1 MRLVKHLCLILAIL
15 IALPIALLAQT
26 TTGSI
31 SGVVTDPNG
40 AVVPLVKVVATH
52 VPTGRQYT
60 IETTQAGLYV
70 LPTLP
75 PGPYTI
81 SVTHP
86 GFKTYV
92 RTGIEVRFDLR
103 ETIDI
108 KLELGTIQQTIEV
121 KGSAPVLETAN
132 AVKGTS
138 ISPQAMASLPL
149 WNGSLE
155 LANGFVGYMPTVNT
169 SAAGTV
175 SVNGSNGRGEEYL
188 IDGGSLVSP
197 ESGGLSYYF
206 PGFYGYDEMKIL
218 TSGYSAENGRV
229 GGGIIE
235 FSTKSGT
242 NNVHGAALY
251 NFKRQ
256 FLDAVS
262 WSNNQNPNQ
271 RGYLNSSGVPVIPV
285 GTECHAIQA
294 KACRPME
301 RYNEEGGYAG
311 GPVYIPHVYDGRN
324 KTFFY
329 FTWVGF
335 WQPASVAVNSGE
347 TVPTAQMLQG
357 NFSEFLYL
365 QTKQAPN
372 GIAIYDPL
380 TDSNGPYLGGTRTAF
395 PGNII
400 PTNRISKIASNFI
413 QQIPAPNAG
422 AVPTLVGAPS
432 GTPDVPLAANYAFNS
447 TTTVTDRSWSVKID
461 HSIHQRNKVAFF
473 ITHRTYL
480 SSTDTYLPGPL
491 SDGLNSLNA
500 PYYERASDDF
510 TINPHMLLH
519 TMWGFSQDRVYWNN
533 PLQNGWGTKFGFPQY
548 TSDPRPNATPIVNFI
563 NDNESCCTDWGMNQ
577 GKVNNG
583 GQWNWTTQVSQSLTW
598 IHNKHEIKMGWEIRR
613 MRTIGNDWSGTNG
626 TYNFNRLT
634 TAASSTD
641 SADGSA
647 FASFLLGD
655 VDSGTLAALPV
666 FGPQIR
672 YGYHVGF
679 FQDTW
684 RIRPHFTL
692 NLGVR
697 YEVPIGWHIINGNYG
712 SFNPTGVDTTAG
724 NLPGTVEFMGVG
736 PDRIGKARPYPT
748 DFSEIGP
755 RLGFAWN
762 VRPNLVIR
770 GGWGIY
776 YQAIG
781 NGGCGCTDGFSGGTK
796 SQPSTNTADP
806 AFQWDAG
813 GYNPNMPTGNLGG
826 VQAGPA
832 FHAAQLAPGVDNF
845 QDFFNCNACDLTYM
859 GPHFGV
865 APKIYDYNLTIQKQ
879 YKNWLFEGA
888 YVGNRGYGMNE
899 ASQLNTLPTS
909 VLYMGTA
916 GPTGDTN
923 LLGAKITDPNL
934 CTAAAQ
940 GLIPCTNGVANM
952 ASASWFTSGWG
963 TSATA
968 NQAIRPYPQYGTVS
982 SSNAGDGRT
991 WYDSFQMK
999 VEHRFGDLNFTGSY
1013 VWSKSMAMLSYL
1025 EISASTALQAQDTYN
1040 PYGDKT
1046 YAPEDLPQVINVI
1059 SSYRLPFGK
1068 GKKFL
1073 GNSKPILNHFVGG
1086 WTFAW
1091 DQQYRSGQLITE
1103 TNATDYL
1110 NTETFVWVQKYTAT
1124 GLPIQT
1130 GVSVQSLNPDNSA
1143 VRWFNTG
1150 ANAPIKTTPP
1160 FTLGNWSYTNSRMR
1174 NPYSRGENVALSKEI
1189 RIRESVLLH
1198 YQMNVFDPFNRTD
1211 FGSISG
1217 NPNSSNFG
1225 MPTGATAGPRNI
1237 TMGLRLEF

>member
-1 MRLVKHLCLILAIL
+1 MRLAKQLCLVLAFC
-15 IALPIALLAQT
+15 ALPVALWAQT

-40 AVVPLVKVVATH
+40 AVIPLAKVVATH
-52 VPTGRQYT
+52 MPTGRQYT

-81 SVTHP
+81 TVSHT

-92 RTGIEVRFDLR
+92 QTGIEVRLDLR

-108 KLELGTIQQTIEV
+108 KLELGTLQQTVEV
-121 KGSAPVLETAN
+121 KGTAPVLETVN
-132 AVKGTS
+132 AVKGSAVT
-138 ISPQAMASLPL
+138 PQQMASLPL
-149 WNGSLE
+149 WNGGLE
-155 LANGFVGYMPTVNT
+155 LANGFIGYMPTVNT

-175 SVNGSNGRGEEYL
+175 SVNGANGRSEEYL
-188 IDGGSLVSP
+188 IDGASFVSP

-206 PGFYGYDEMKIL
+206 PGFYPYSEMKIL

-242 NNVHGAALY
+242 NNVHGAMLY

-271 RGYLNSSGVPVIPV
+271 RGYVNSSGVTVIPT
-285 GTECHAIQA
+285 GTECKAIQA

-311 GPVYIPHVYDGRN
+311 GPVYIPHVYDGRD
-324 KTFFY
+324 KTFWY

-347 TVPTAQMLQG
+347 TVATAQMLQG

-365 QTKQAPN
+365 PKP
-372 GIAIYDPL
+372 ILIYDPL

-395 PGNII
+395 SGNII
-400 PTNRISKIASNFI
+400 PSNRISKISSNFI
-413 QQIPAPNAG
+413 SQIPAPNAG
-422 AVPTLVGAPS
+422 APVTLVGAPS
-432 GTPDVPLAANYAFNS
+432 GISNAALSGNYAFNS
-447 TTTVTDRSWSVKID
+447 TTTVTDGNWSVKID
-461 HSIHQRNKVAFF
+461 HSIHTRNRVAFF
-473 ITHRTYL
+473 ITHRRYA
-480 SSTDTYLPGPL
+480 SDTVQYLPGPL
-491 SDGLNSLNA
+491 SNGLNSLQA
-500 PYYERASDDF
+500 PFYERASDDF
-510 TINPHMLLH
+510 TINPHMVLH
-519 TMWGFSQDRVYWNN
+519 TLWGFSQDRVFWNN
-533 PLQNGWGTKFGFPQY
+533 PLQNGWGSKFGFPQY
-548 TSDPRPNATPIVNFI
+548 TSDPRPDATPIVNFT
-563 NDNESCCTDWGMNQ
+563 NDLEGCCTAWGMNQ
-577 GKVNNG
+577 GKVNSG

-598 IHNKHEIKMGWEIRR
+598 IHNKHEFKMGWEIRR
-613 MRTIGNDWSGTNG
+613 MRTIGNDWSQTNG

-655 VDSGTLAALPV
+655 VDSGTQAALPIM
-666 FGPQIR
+666 GPQIR

-679 FQDTW
+679 FQDAW

-712 SFNPTGVDTTAG
+712 SFDPTGVDATAG

-736 PDRIGKARPYPT
+736 PYRIGKARPYPT
-748 DFSEIGP
+748 DFTELGP

-762 VRPNLVIR
+762 VKPSVVIR
-770 GGWGIY
+770 GAWGIY
-776 YQAIG
+776 YEAIG

-796 SQPSTNTADP
+796 SQPSTNTFDP
-806 AFQWDAG
+806 AFNWDPG
-813 GYNPNMPTGNLGG
+813 GYNPNAPTNNPGG

-865 APKIYDYNLTIQKQ
+865 APKIYDYNFTIQKE
-879 YKNWLFEGA
+879 YKNWLFEVA
-888 YVGNRGYGMNE
+888 YAGNRGYGMND
-899 ASQLNTLPTS
+899 ASQMNTLPTT
-909 VLYMGTA
+909 VLPLGTA

-923 LLGAKITDPNL
+923 LLQAPITDTNL

-940 GLIPCTNGVANM
+940 GLIPCTNGVPNM
-952 ASASWFTSGWG
+952 TTASWFTSGWG
-963 TSATA
+963 KSATA
-968 NQAIRPYPQYGTVS
+968 NQSMRPYPQYGTVAV
-982 SSNAGDGRT
+982 SNAGDGRT
-991 WYDSFQMK
+991 WYDSLQLK
-999 VEHRFGDLNFTGSY
+999 VEHRFGDLNFMASY

-1025 EISASTALQAQDTYN
+1025 EISASTALQAQDTYH

-1046 YAPEDLPQVINVI
+1046 YAPEDLPHVINMV
-1059 SSYRLPFGK
+1059 SSYRLPFGR
-1068 GKKFL
+1068 GKKWLGNANPVVNHFL
-1073 GNSKPILNHFVGG
+1073 GNWML
-1086 WTFAW
+1086 AW
-1091 DQQYRSGQLITE
+1091 DGQYRSGQLLTE
-1103 TNATDYL
+1103 TNPTNYL
-1110 NTETFVWVQKYTAT
+1110 NSETFVWVTKYTAT
-1124 GLPIQT
+1124 GNPIKT
-1130 GVSVQSLNPDNSA
+1130 GVSVGSLDPNNSSI
-1143 VRWFNTG
+1143 RWFNTG
-1150 ANAPIKTTPP
+1150 TNAAIKATPP

-1174 NPYSRGENVALSKEI
+1174 NPYSRMENISLNKDI
-1189 RIRESVLLH
+1189 RIRESILMH
-1198 YQMNVFDPFNRTD
+1198 YQINAFDPFNRTD
-1211 FGSISG
+1211 FGSINGTVTS
-1217 NPNSSNFG
+1217 PSFG
-1225 MPTGATAGPRNI
+1225 LPGGATAGPRNI